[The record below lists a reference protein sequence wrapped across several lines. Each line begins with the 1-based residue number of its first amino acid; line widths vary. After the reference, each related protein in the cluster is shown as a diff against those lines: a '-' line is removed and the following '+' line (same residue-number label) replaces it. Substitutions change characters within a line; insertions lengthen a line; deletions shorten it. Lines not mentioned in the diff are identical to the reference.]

1 MKRKFFILAGLTAF
15 LFLVVLVFGLTFS
28 NDPAVAS
35 TEEQLYEPATGMLPE
50 SPVQSVYSVPFPSS
64 LSFAGEEVPLD
75 IFYVREY
82 LDRDLIVNT
91 YFHSST
97 VLMMKRAS
105 RWFPMIERILA
116 ENGVPDDF
124 KYLALIESGFENVTS
139 PAGARGFWQF
149 LKHTAREY
157 GLEVNSGIDERDNPE
172 KSTIAACKYLLKS
185 YHRFGNWTLVAA
197 AYNAG
202 NRRISQELARQKAD
216 NYYEL
221 LLNQETARY
230 VFRILAVKTIFE
242 NPEQYG
248 FYLTPD
254 ELYPPLQ
261 TEIITVDQT
270 VNNLIDFAISHG
282 TNYKTLKLLN
292 PWLKQDYLPN
302 KSRRTYHLQ
311 IPARATLPALS
322 ETDD

>member
-157 GLEVNSGIDERDNPE
+157 GLEVNS
-172 KSTIAACKYLLKS
+172 TIVL
-185 YHRFGNWTLVAA
+185 
-197 AYNAG
+197 
-202 NRRISQELARQKAD
+202 
-216 NYYEL
+216 
-221 LLNQETARY
+221 
-230 VFRILAVKTIFE
+230 
-242 NPEQYG
+242 
-248 FYLTPD
+248 
-254 ELYPPLQ
+254 
-261 TEIITVDQT
+261 
-270 VNNLIDFAISHG
+270 G
-282 TNYKTLKLLN
+282 TGR
-292 PWLKQDYLPN
+292 W
-302 KSRRTYHLQ
+302 
-311 IPARATLPALS
+311 
-322 ETDD
+322 